1 MFAKGGDGMKR
12 EGKILHV
19 KSLIVAD
26 GVGNFSDCTMTTAE
40 DEIQK
45 EFPDFKL
52 WRVKESDGTITYL
65 NSLYISSIIF
75 A

>member
-1 MFAKGGDGMKR
+1 MNER
-12 EGKILHV
+12 EGKILQV

-26 GVGNFSDCTMTTAE
+26 GIGNFSDCTMRSAK

-52 WRVKESDGTITYL
+52 WMVRESDGTITYI